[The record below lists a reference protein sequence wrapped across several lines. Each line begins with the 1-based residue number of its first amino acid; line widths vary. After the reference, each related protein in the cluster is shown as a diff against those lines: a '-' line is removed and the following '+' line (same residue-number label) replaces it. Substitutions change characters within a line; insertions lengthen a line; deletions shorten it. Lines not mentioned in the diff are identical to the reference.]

1 MWLIHSKIM
10 EKRQIRQRGLERLK
24 DAAPAINI
32 NRKLKTNDYLSIMRA
47 KIANIST
54 CIERVILRG
63 TFKQLMTANWSRW
76 PVVNL
81 GD

>member
-1 MWLIHSKIM
+1 MSHSRIM
-10 EKRQIRQRGLERLK
+10 EKDKLGKEVLRGSKMQRQQLISTESSK
-24 DAAPAINI
+24 PTISKHYESKN
-32 NRKLKTNDYLSIMRA
+32 
-47 KIANIST
+47 ANIST